1 MHSSFSLLLFEKL
14 EQLKNPTKRKFIVET
29 SVFHKLGKNKS
40 REKGKRPYVQESKV
54 RYISIYIS
62 LKMKTFLITSV
73 YSIHCIRSI

>member
-1 MHSSFSLLLFEKL
+1 M
-14 EQLKNPTKRKFIVET
+14 VET

-40 REKGKRPYVQESKV
+40 REKCKRPYVQESKV